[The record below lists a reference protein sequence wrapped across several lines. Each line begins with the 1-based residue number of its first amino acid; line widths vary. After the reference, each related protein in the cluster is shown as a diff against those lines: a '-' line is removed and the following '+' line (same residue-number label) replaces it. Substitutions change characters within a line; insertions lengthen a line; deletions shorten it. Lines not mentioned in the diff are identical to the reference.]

1 MGAGPHLPRR
11 AGPGLGPLCGDHRA
25 AQAAGH
31 ALPLQVRG
39 PLSRQYP
46 GREEHGYHQDPP
58 HHQGQ
63 PSSRVRGAVSVG
75 VKPQQACFQ
84 APAQPAPPLRGGE
97 LGLEFLRLQG
107 ALCTLDRSMATRGQG
122 QCASP
127 WSPRTPLT
135 GLTPMSSWGKTAG
148 MASMRLSSAQ
158 TAASTGELPL
168 GTRGWWG
175 GGRPGGPAAV

>member
-1 MGAGPHLPRR
+1 MWRSSSSPSSGAC
-11 AGPGLGPLCGDHRA
+11 ASATSARA
-25 AQAAGH
+25 AQPA
-31 ALPLQVRG
+31 V
-39 PLSRQYP
+39 SRA
-46 GREEHGYHQDPP
+46 
-58 HHQGQ
+58 
-63 PSSRVRGAVSVG
+63 RGARIPPRPTPPSRSAQLPSEGRSVSRG
-75 VKPQQACFQ
+75 ETPAGLLSGPRAAC
-84 APAQPAPPLRGGE
+84 PPPPGGGE